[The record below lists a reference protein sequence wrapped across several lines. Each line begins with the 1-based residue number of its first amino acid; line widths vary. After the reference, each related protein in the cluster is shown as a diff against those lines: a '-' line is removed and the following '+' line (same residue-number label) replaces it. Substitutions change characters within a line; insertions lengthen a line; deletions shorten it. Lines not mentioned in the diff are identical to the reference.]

1 MINVVFCMLD
11 TNMDAR
17 YEYKYTNVHKYELIE
32 TEKEKIRRVI
42 KQTNK
47 KTLSTVVLLGA
58 AAWQIV

>member
-17 YEYKYTNVHKYELIE
+17 YEYKYTYIHEYELSE
-32 TEKEKIRRVI
+32 TEKEKNRRVI

-47 KTLSTVVLLGA
+47 QKNT
-58 AAWQIV
+58 